1 MASDYDKNAQSVKTE
16 TQINRSWNI
25 FRIFIAVNLWW

>member
-1 MASDYDKNAQSVKTE
+1 MVSDYGIIAQSVKTE

-25 FRIFIAVNLWW
+25 FRIFIAVNLW

>member
-1 MASDYDKNAQSVKTE
+1 MVSDYDKIAQSVKKE

-25 FRIFIAVNLWW
+25 FRIFIAVNLW